1 MKQLILLAWPLLFC
15 ILQPNDCSRFRN
27 GKFKAT
33 IKGAPYFIERNGD
46 LQREWVLGA
55 TDSRNSTLHVKWI
68 SDCTY
73 TLAPTEETL
82 KKAPHIPK
90 YAVLTSEI
98 IKTTDSSYTTK
109 VTANYST
116 FVDTTTFIR
125 VN

>member
-1 MKQLILLAWPLLFC
+1 MKQLILPAWLLLFC
-15 ILQPNDCSRFRN
+15 ITQPNDCSRFRN
-27 GKFKAT
+27 GKFRAT

-46 LQREWVLGA
+46 LQREWVLST
-55 TDSRNSTLHVKWI
+55 TDSRRSTLHVKWI

-73 TLAPTEETL
+73 TLVPTEETL
-82 KKAPHIPK
+82 KKAPLIPK

-109 VTANYST
+109 VTANFST
-116 FVDTTTFIR
+116 LIDTITFIR